1 MPGKHK
7 KSTYKMKYQGDS
19 SAFPFKN
26 SPMRNGGII
35 KTALMTGDPGYSSY
49 HSSGIKPTGKVN
61 IGGVVDAGGG
71 FGKIT
76 TKVGTDT
83 YTKTIK
89 TDPKTKKTSVQRIE
103 RATNMQT
110 KKPGRFLQQAFTS
123 TPKVKKSLNF
133 AKILKASKALDPI
146 SLAYV
151 AAKLHQKGSHSK
163 FPKATGEGSYKE
175 RKRNIMK
182 TGKKSL

>member
-1 MPGKHK
+1 
-7 KSTYKMKYQGDS
+7 
-19 SAFPFKN
+19 
-26 SPMRNGGII
+26 MRNGGII